1 MDITKEE
8 VIQLLGMEP
17 DKKTYDPYRDA
28 TPMTALRKYDLWRYI
43 EKHEY
48 SENFVN
54 YQGQICMLV
63 NQNLVYLERGAG
75 FGELALLSGDTKRMS
90 TCRAHT

>member
-1 MDITKEE
+1 
-8 VIQLLGMEP
+8 
-17 DKKTYDPYRDA
+17 
-28 TPMTALRKYDLWRYI
+28 MTALRKFDLWRYI

-63 NQNLVYLERGAG
+63 NKNLVYLERGAG
-75 FGELALLSGDTKRMS
+75 FGELALLSGDSKRMS
-90 TCRAHT
+90 TCRANTKCSLGTLSRRNFSTILRKAQKKRIN